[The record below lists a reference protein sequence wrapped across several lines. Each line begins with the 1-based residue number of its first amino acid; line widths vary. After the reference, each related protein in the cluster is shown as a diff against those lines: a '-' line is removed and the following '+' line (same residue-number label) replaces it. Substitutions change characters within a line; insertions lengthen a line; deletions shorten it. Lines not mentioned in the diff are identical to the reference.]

1 MGPAGSVNPD
11 DVDMFERNQF
21 GMRQTVNPW
30 KFMGRGMERERID
43 ADLKTPEAYRMSGT
57 LTGHYADEVTQRAQL
72 RWWAQ
77 HLRQP

>member
-1 MGPAGSVNPD
+1 
-11 DVDMFERNQF
+11 MFERNQF

-43 ADLKTPEAYRMSGT
+43 QDLHTPEAYRMSGT

-77 HLRQP
+77 HLQQP